1 MYMKIKNGR
10 IVEEEVTSD
19 KELIFRS
26 KLKEILEK
34 WYGLGLIDIP
44 EIMKKIGIRSK
55 NYEIIDFSNYAADL
69 RRFTVQT
76 KSTDYEIEMFRGNM
90 IDPYSHIKVTHK
102 GKEKYYSVSKVI
114 QVERFK

>member
-1 MYMKIKNGR
+1 MEVKNGR

-44 EIMKKIGIRSK
+44 EIMEKIGIRSK

-76 KSTDYEIEMFRGNM
+76 KSTNYEIEMFRGNM
-90 IDPYSHIKVTHK
+90 INPYSHIKVTHK
-102 GKEKYYSVSKVI
+102 GKEKYYSVNKVI